1 MSTLESN
8 LEKRLAQTLRK
19 SPDDDVQMEQ
29 SAMETRLTMLEQQ
42 FQHMQSAQLSTDTKV
57 TQMQTQTEQQS
68 KSLGDRI
75 DQRMSEQMDR
85 IEQLLCKRGRHE

>member
-1 MSTLESN
+1 MANLETN
-8 LEKRLAQTLRK
+8 LEKRFAQHIRK
-19 SPDDDVQMEQ
+19 SPDDDIPMEQ
-29 SAMETRLTMLEQQ
+29 SAMESRLSQLENQ
-42 FQHMQSAQLSTDTKV
+42 FQHLQNAQLTTDAKV
-57 TQMQTQTEQQS
+57 SQVQHQIDQQS